1 MPEPL
6 RIETEI
12 EVDSRWIAEAV
23 DLPGVLAYGS
33 TREEAV
39 AMARALAT
47 AVRDE
52 MSGQS
57 Q

>member
-6 RIETEI
+6 LIETEI

-39 AMARALAT
+39 AMARALAN